1 MVSSSTQT
9 VELPEPEVKPVE
21 TTVEPGSVHPPQT
34 KPFTIKIQGSIPT

>member
-21 TTVEPGSVHPPQT
+21 TTVEPEPET
-34 KPFTIKIQGSIPT
+34 RPFTIKVVSQVPA